1 MARPCW
7 MATTRLVVNDRPS
20 RMRSTSYRIGAPGSP
35 GRRKY
40 ECREWTRPESH
51 GATGGDESLGRD
63 LAAEHALTGL
73 VEIPAAEDVDFYGLE
88 VENVDQL
95 S

>member
-1 MARPCW
+1 MQGMDA
-7 MATTRLVVNDRPS
+7 AGV
-20 RMRSTSYRIGAPGSP
+20 
-35 GRRKY
+35 
-40 ECREWTRPESH
+40 H
-51 GATGGDESLGRD
+51 GATGGDESLRRD